1 MGIGGRRG
9 RPVIGLP
16 RGAVRPSPIF
26 VGLVALTVTGAV
38 MAWYDIGNQSLNIFL
53 FVVAGWLVSLSLHEF
68 AHAVFAYRAGD
79 TSVVGRG
86 YLTLNLLK
94 YTHPILSVVLPVIFI
109 LLGGIGLPG
118 GAVYVDRHSVR
129 TRMGDS
135 LISAAGPAVNVL
147 FTIALT
153 VPFWFG
159 VDVFAHLAFWGGLA
173 MLAFLQLTASLLN
186 LLPVPGLDGGNMLRP
201 WLSYEWG
208 RRFDVIAPYGMLAL
222 FLLLFEPRV
231 NRIFF
236 EVVFWISD
244 LIGLPPGLY
253 EVGRQLLMFWD

>member
-9 RPVIGLP
+9 RLVVGLP
-16 RGAVRPSPIF
+16 RGALRPSPIF
-26 VGLVALTVTGAV
+26 LGLVALTIAGAV
-38 MAWYDIGNQSLNIFL
+38 MAWYDYGNQSLNIFL

-68 AHAVFAYRAGD
+68 AHALFAYRAGD
-79 TSVVGRG
+79 TSVVARG

-94 YTHPILSVVLPVIFI
+94 YTHPLLSVVLPVLFL

-153 VPFWFG
+153 LPFWFN
-159 VDVFAHLAFWGGLA
+159 VDVFAHIEFWGGLA
-173 MLAFLQLTASLLN
+173 FLAFLQLTASLLN
-186 LLPVPGLDGGNMLRP
+186 LLPIPGLDGGNMLRP
-201 WLSYEWG
+201 WLSHEWG
-208 RRFDVIAPYGMLAL
+208 RRFDVIAPFGMLAL

-236 EVVFWISD
+236 DVVFWISD

-253 EVGRQLLMFWD
+253 EVGRQLLMFWT

>member
-1 MGIGGRRG
+1 MGIGGRG
-9 RPVIGLP
+9 RLVVGLP

-26 VGLVALTVTGAV
+26 LALVALTVTGGV
-38 MAWYDIGNQSLNIFL
+38 MAWYGIGNQSLNIFI
-53 FVVAGWLVSLSLHEF
+53 FVIAGWLVSLSLHEF

-79 TSVVGRG
+79 TSVLARG
-86 YLTLNLLK
+86 YLSLNPLK

-153 VPFWFG
+153 VPFWFR
-159 VDVFAHLAFWGGLA
+159 VDIFAHLEFWGGLA
-173 MLAFLQLTASLLN
+173 FLAFLQLTASMLN
-186 LLPVPGLDGGNMLRP
+186 LLPIPGLDGGNMLRP

-208 RRFDVIAPYGMLAL
+208 RRFDQIAPFGMLAL
-222 FLLLFEPRV
+222 VLLLFEPRV
-231 NRIFF
+231 NRVFF
-236 EVVFWISD
+236 EVVFAISD

-253 EVGRQLLMFWD
+253 DVGRQLLMFWT

>member
-9 RPVIGLP
+9 LALGLP
-16 RGAVRPSPIF
+16 RGAIRPSPIF
-26 VGLVALTVTGAV
+26 LGLVALFITGGV
-38 MAWYDIGNQSLNIFL
+38 MSWYDYGNQRLNVFII
-53 FVVAGWLVSLSLHEF
+53 VVAGWLVSLSLHEF
-68 AHAVFAYRAGD
+68 AHALFAYRAGD
-79 TSVVGRG
+79 TSVVARG
-86 YLTLNLLK
+86 YLSLNLLK

-118 GAVYVDRHSVR
+118 GAVYIDRHSVR
-129 TRMGDS
+129 TRLGDS

-153 VPFWFG
+153 LPFWFG
-159 VDVFAHLAFWGGLA
+159 VTGDTHDEFWAGIAF
-173 MLAFLQLTASLLN
+173 LAFLQLTASLLN

-208 RRFDVIAPYGMLAL
+208 RRFDVVAPFGMLAL
-222 FLLLFEPRV
+222 FLLIFEPRV

-236 EVVFWISD
+236 DVVYGLSD
-244 LIGLPPGLY
+244 AVGLPPWLI
-253 EVGRQLLMFWD
+253 EAGRQMLTFW

>member
-1 MGIGGRRG
+1 MGFGGRSGLVR
-9 RPVIGLP
+9 GLP
-16 RGAVRPSPIF
+16 RGAIRPSPIF
-26 VGLVALTVTGAV
+26 LGLVALFVTGGV
-38 MAWYDIGNQSLNIFL
+38 MAWNDFGNQSLNIFL

-68 AHAVFAYRAGD
+68 AHALFAYRAGD
-79 TSVVGRG
+79 TSEIARG
-86 YLTLNLLK
+86 YLRLNLLK
-94 YTHPILSVVLPVIFI
+94 YTHPILSVVLPVIFL

-153 VPFWFG
+153 LPFWFG
-159 VDVFAHLAFWGGLA
+159 VTGESHTEFWGGLA
-173 MLAFLQLTASLLN
+173 FLAFLQLTASLLN
-186 LLPVPGLDGGNMLRP
+186 LLPIPGLDGGNMLRP

-208 RRFDVIAPYGMLAL
+208 RRFDVVAPFGMLAL
-222 FLLLFEPRV
+222 FLLIFEPRV

-236 EVVFWISD
+236 DVVYGISD
-244 LIGLPPGLY
+244 GIGLPSWL
-253 EVGRQLLMFWD
+253 VGVGSDLLVFWR

>member
-1 MGIGGRRG
+1 M
-9 RPVIGLP
+9 
-16 RGAVRPSPIF
+16 
-26 VGLVALTVTGAV
+26 VA
-38 MAWYDIGNQSLNIFL
+38 
-53 FVVAGWLVSLSLHEF
+53 
-68 AHAVFAYRAGD
+68 
-79 TSVVGRG
+79 RG

-94 YTHPILSVVLPVIFI
+94 YTHPILSVGCRCIFM

-129 TRMGDS
+129 ARMGDS

-159 VDVFAHLAFWGGLA
+159 VESYTHQEFWAGMAF
-173 MLAFLQLTASLLN
+173 LAFLQLTASLLN

-208 RRFDVIAPYGMLAL
+208 RGFDVVAPFGMLAL

-236 EVVFWISD
+236 DSRVRAVRPDRPAALAHRVRPPDAHVLVAGAAQRPGRAAASRD
-244 LIGLPPGLY
+244 LHDHGPYGHPTPPIMTLTS
-253 EVGRQLLMFWD
+253 

>member
-1 MGIGGRRG
+1 MGIGGRRLAT
-9 RPVIGLP
+9 GLP
-16 RGAVRPSPIF
+16 RGALRPSPIF
-26 VGLVALTVTGAV
+26 LGLVALTVTGAV
-38 MAWYDIGNQSLNIFL
+38 MSWYDFGNQSLNIFL

-79 TSVVGRG
+79 LSVVSRG

-94 YTHPILSVVLPVIFI
+94 YTHPILSVVLPVLF
-109 LLGGIGLPG
+109 LLMGGIGLPG

-129 TRMGDS
+129 TRLGDS

-147 FTIALT
+147 FTLALV
-153 VPFWFG
+153 VPFWLG
-159 VDVFAHLAFWGGLA
+159 VDLLAHLEFWGGLA
-173 MLAFLQLTASLLN
+173 LLAFLQLTASLLN
-186 LLPVPGLDGGNMLRP
+186 LLPIPGLDGGNMLRP
-201 WLSYEWG
+201 WLSHEWG
-208 RRFDVIAPYGMLAL
+208 RRFDVVAPFGMLAL

-236 EVVFWISD
+236 EVVFFISD

-253 EVGRQLLMFWD
+253 SVGRDLLMFWT